1 MIEIDKNL
9 DRYLAEIRSIKPLPK
24 EKEMELF
31 QKIKHGCRKSFD
43 ELIRANLK
51 FVVKVANKYRNQGL
65 SLNDLIG
72 YGNTGL
78 IKAVED
84 YDETRGLK
92 FMSYAVWWIRQ
103 SILMAITQKS
113 TTIRITLTIRQQV
126 HELRSSILSIET
138 PVCEE
143 KLLIGT
149 LKDEKT
155 QAPDEIIDRES
166 NKKEVNRLLN
176 LVDEN
181 EREILKLYYGID
193 RGVQFTLDE
202 IGMRSALT
210 RERIRQIKKNAIRKI
225 RRRSRSSK
233 NQVLSNV

>member
-1 MIEIDKNL
+1 MLERKNL
-9 DRYLAEIRSIKPLPK
+9 DRYLAEIRSIKPLTK
-24 EKEMELF
+24 EKEMELCK
-31 QKIKHGCRKSFD
+31 KIKHGCRKSFN

-51 FVVKVANKYRNQGL
+51 FVVKVANKYRNQGI

-84 YDETRGLK
+84 YDATRGLK
-92 FMSYAVWWIRQ
+92 FITYAMWWIRQ
-103 SILMAITQKS
+103 AILAAITQKS

-126 HELRSSILSIET
+126 HELRKSILSIET

-143 KLLIGT
+143 KRLIGT

-155 QAPDEIIDRES
+155 PAPDEIIERES

-193 RGVQFTLDE
+193 RGVQCTLDE
-202 IGMRSALT
+202 LGIRSALT

-225 RRRSRSSK
+225 RRRSKYSK
-233 NQVLSNV
+233 NQVLSKV